1 MNNQEDIYNRYIEEL
16 ENSLITGKNTKE
28 EEVLIQKDLEIIR
41 KNKKIDD
48 EIEKYRIKRLKEK
61 EDLNNGY
68 IVYKS
73 VEKQIEFLDKYIP
86 LFENGI
92 INPFGENDEDYI
104 EFNKTF
110 KKVFCD
116 EHIYIFRLFN
126 RVHNDSSKIDDLKK
140 FKNKLKEC

>member
-73 VEKQIEFLDKYIP
+73 VEKQIEFYH
-86 LFENGI
+86 N
-92 INPFGENDEDYI
+92 NY
-104 EFNKTF
+104 NK
-110 KKVFCD
+110 
-116 EHIYIFRLFN
+116 HILLRLY
-126 RVHNDSSKIDDLKK
+126 SY
-140 FKNKLKEC
+140 E